1 MPRQLEV
8 RVEGKA
14 FLSLHFYP
22 WGKGSGLLLS
32 HYYWCIMLPRR
43 KVPACFRPRCE
54 TNTCSPDSIS
64 SYDQGA
70 NIKSECLSSSN
81 YWTPFPNWCR
91 KCKKRSA
98 GFSWMHVSFLFF
110 LGRLKYKEGGKIQYL
125 LVSFSLWVTA
135 DDHLGTISQ
144 KEQNSIARLW
154 CICQLVSFLQ
164 IQTSQETGFLS
175 VKCQR

>member
-14 FLSLHFYP
+14 FLSLHFC
-22 WGKGSGLLLS
+22 GEKGQD
-32 HYYWCIMLPRR
+32 YYWAITIDASCYHGG
-43 KVPACFRPRCE
+43 RCQLASGRDVRL
-54 TNTCSPDSIS
+54 TLALLTPIS

-70 NIKSECLSSSN
+70 NIKLECLSSSN
-81 YWTPFPNWCR
+81 YLTPFPNWCR
-91 KCKKRSA
+91 KCKKRST

-175 VKCQR
+175 VKCQQ